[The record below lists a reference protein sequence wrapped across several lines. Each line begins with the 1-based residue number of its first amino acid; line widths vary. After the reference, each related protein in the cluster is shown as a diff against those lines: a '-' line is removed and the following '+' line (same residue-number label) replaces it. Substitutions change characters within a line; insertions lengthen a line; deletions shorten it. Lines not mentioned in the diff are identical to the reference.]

1 MLVTPYLCE
10 QPQALIFDM
19 DGVICDT
26 MAYHLQAW
34 DTYIDRTPALQ
45 GVDRSKLKTMGG
57 KRNSEL
63 LPELLGR
70 SVTETEVLALGQS
83 KDAIFRE
90 LIAPELT
97 GLAGILEFLQQATA
111 TGLKLGLGTS
121 ASQENVDLIMS
132 WNDIGDYFPVRVTEV
147 DVQRGKPDPQCYL
160 LVAERLG
167 VNPENCLV
175 FEDAVAGVEA
185 AWRAGMACWGVLT
198 LHTQGELQA
207 KGASV
212 CIEDFQDHRLQ
223 NLLPLAQACIG

>member
-1 MLVTPYLCE
+1 MAYVPHVCP

-19 DGVICDT
+19 DGVLCDT
-26 MAYHLQAW
+26 MAYHLRAW
-34 DTYIDRTPALQ
+34 EVYIAQTPALAQ
-45 GVDRSKLKTMGG
+45 VDQRKLRTMGG
-57 KRNSEL
+57 KRNCEL

-70 SVTETEVLALGQS
+70 PVSPAEVDQLGRS

-90 LIAPELT
+90 LIAPDLT
-97 GLAGILEFLQQATA
+97 GLPGVLGFLQQAKLS
-111 TGLKLGLGTS
+111 GLKLGLGTS
-121 ASQENVDLIMS
+121 ASQENVDLIMA
-132 WNDIGDYFPVRVTEV
+132 WENMGDFFPVRVTEV

-167 VNPENCLV
+167 VAPKDCLV

-198 LHTQGELQA
+198 LHSAAELIE

-212 CIEDFQDHRLQ
+212 CIQDFTDPKLEG
-223 NLLPLAQACIG
+223 LLPLAQAWV

>member
-1 MLVTPYLCE
+1 MAFVPHSCP

-19 DGVICDT
+19 DGVLCDT

-34 DTYIDRTPALQ
+34 HTYIQRTPALAA
-45 GVDRSKLKTMGG
+45 VDRAKLATMGG
-57 KRNSEL
+57 KRNCEL

-70 SVTETEVLALGQS
+70 PVSQAEVDELGRN

-97 GLAGILEFLQQATA
+97 GLAGVLEFLKGAKA
-111 TGLKLGLGTS
+111 AGLKLGLGTS
-121 ASQENVDLIMS
+121 ASQENVDLIMA
-132 WNDIGDYFPVRVTEV
+132 WENLGDFFPVRVTEV

-167 VNPENCLV
+167 VEPEDCLV

-198 LHTQGELQA
+198 LHSEAELIE

-212 CIEDFQDHRLQ
+212 CIQDFTDARLGE
-223 NLLPLAQACIG
+223 LLPLAQACV